1 MKTIPPACPEPETG
15 QRYWR
20 SLDDLADSPEF
31 RQWVEREFPSGA
43 SEFSDP
49 IGRRHF
55 IKIMSASFMLAGF
68 GLTGCRRPEE
78 KILPFAKQP
87 EDYIHGVA
95 KFYATAMPTRGTALP
110 LLVKSHDG
118 RPTKIEGNP
127 DHPDSNGGTDTF
139 AQASILS
146 LYDPDR
152 AKRFTKDGNAVP
164 LEETLDFLLNLGK
177 QAGQGQGLCFLLEQS
192 SSPSRLRLQQE
203 IAKKFPQAKWFV
215 HEPVDLQFGASTAA
229 GGAVPYYK
237 LDQAK
242 VILALDCDFI
252 GEEEDTYRHCRNFAK
267 GRRIQ
272 NPGDPL
278 NRLYAVEGLM
288 TLTGMNADHRLR
300 VPTSSVTAVAAAIAK
315 ASGVASAPANLP
327 LPKSVDPKWVAE
339 CAADLAANK
348 GASLV
353 LAGYRQPPAVHAMAA
368 AINAALGNVGKT
380 VIYRE
385 GGPQLGRLGELAQML
400 NAGQVNTLVILG
412 GNPVYS
418 APADFNWASL
428 QSKAKTVIRLGY
440 YEDETFPFCT
450 WHLPM
455 PHYLESWGDA
465 RTSDGTLVPIQP
477 LIAPLF
483 DGITELEVL
492 ARIGGFESSKPHD
505 VVRDT
510 FKAFASGGDFEETW
524 KKFLHDGFLPK
535 TLYKT
540 LQPNAAN
547 LTKLIESG
555 VASAVQPSKDNFEV
569 VFHRDYKLDD
579 GRWNN
584 NGWLQEL
591 PDPITKIVWDGMVLM
606 SRKTA
611 EELGVESTTES
622 RGSDV
627 VEVELGGRKIRG
639 PVWVQPGFADYSIG
653 LSLGY
658 GRSKGEKGG
667 AGRVGHGVGLY
678 NAYTLRTSAAEHFVV
693 GAKVRKTGTRYR
705 IACTQEHGS
714 MEGRPIVREATA
726 KQFEEHPAFARNM
739 DLEAPGHVQHIPVDP
754 ATGRPKMIYEHPYRA
769 YETRGEQ
776 VGVDLRKFLFK
787 SDVHQ
792 WGMSIDLN
800 TCVGCTACVMACQS
814 ENNVPIVGKDQVRR
828 NREMHW
834 LRIDRYW
841 SGSADKAKKE
851 LIDDPQAVVQPMLC
865 QHCENAPCESVCPV
879 NATVHDEEGVNIM
892 AYNRCVGTRY
902 CSNNCPYKVRRF
914 NFFDYNKHP
923 INHDLYKSPLTSR
936 SKGHWNL
943 INWWKEPSLHHTIEE
958 DKWDI
963 MQLVRNPD
971 VSVRMRGVMEKCTWC
986 VQRIEGAKIAQKVK
1000 ARASGNVQVPDGT
1013 IKTACQQA
1021 CPTEAIVFGNL
1032 LDPNSHVSQLK
1043 KQQRDYSVLGFLDT
1057 RPRLTYLARIR
1068 NPNPKMPDYYE
1079 TPLNIQEYMK
1089 KNETNPFEEHH
1100 AAEHTAEHGS
1110 KASEGGRH

>member
-1 MKTIPPACPEPETG
+1 MKTIPPPCPEPETG
-15 QRYWR
+15 LRYWR
-20 SLDDLADSPEF
+20 SLDELADSPEF
-31 RQWVEREFPSGA
+31 QKWVEREFPSGA
-43 SEFSDP
+43 SEFTDP

-55 IKIMSASFMLAGF
+55 IKIMSASFLLAGF

-78 KILPFAKQP
+78 RILPFAKQP
-87 EDYIHGVA
+87 EGYIHGVPQ
-95 KFYATAMPTRGTALP
+95 FYATAMPTRGTALP
-110 LLVKSHDG
+110 LLVKSHEG

-152 AKRFTKDGNAVP
+152 AKRFTKDGSTAGR
-164 LEETLDFLLNLGK
+164 EEALDFLSNLGK

-192 SSPSRLRLQQE
+192 SSPSRARLQQE

-215 HEPVDLQFGASTAA
+215 HEPVDLQFGAVTAA

-267 GRRIQ
+267 GRRMQ
-272 NPGDPL
+272 KPGDPL

-300 VPTSSVTAVAAAIAK
+300 VPTSSVAAVAAAIAK
-315 ASGVASAPANLP
+315 ASGVASAPNLP
-327 LPKSVDPKWVAE
+327 LPKSVDPKWIAE

-348 GASLV
+348 GSSLV

-368 AINAALGNVGKT
+368 AINAALGNVGQT
-380 VIYRE
+380 VTYRE
-385 GGPQLGRLGELAQML
+385 GGPQLGRLGDLAQLL
-400 NAGQVNTLVILG
+400 NAGQVNTLIILG

-418 APADFNWASL
+418 APVDFNWPAL
-428 QSKAKTVIRLGY
+428 QPKVKTVIRLGY

-455 PHYLESWGDA
+455 SHYLESWGDG
-465 RTSDGTLVPIQP
+465 RTSDGTLVPVQP
-477 LIAPLF
+477 LIAPFF

-492 ARIGGFESSKPHD
+492 ARIAGAESSKPHD

-510 FKAFASGGDFEETW
+510 FKAFATGGDFEETW

-535 TLYKT
+535 TNYKT
-540 LQPNAAN
+540 VQPNAAN
-547 LTKLIESG
+547 FAQLISSG
-555 VASAVQPSKDNFEV
+555 GANSLEPGKDNFEV

-591 PDPITKIVWDGMVLM
+591 PDPITKTVWDGMVLM

-611 EELGVESTTES
+611 EELGVESTSES

-658 GRSKGEKGG
+658 GRTRSDKGG
-667 AGRVGHGVGLY
+667 TGRVGHGVGLY
-678 NAYTLRTSAAEHFVV
+678 NAYALRTSTAEHFAV
-693 GAKVRKTGTRYR
+693 GAKVRKTGTRLR
-705 IACTQEHGS
+705 IACTQEHAS

-726 KQFEEHPAFARNM
+726 KEFEEHPNFARNM
-739 DLEAPGHVQHIPVDP
+739 DLEAPEHSAHIQPDP
-754 ATGRPKMIYEHPYRA
+754 ATGRPKMIYEHPYRG

-776 VGVDLRKFLFK
+776 VGVDLTKFLFK

-800 TCVGCTACVMACQS
+800 TCVGCAACVMACQS

-879 NATVHDEEGVNIM
+879 NATVHDEEGLNIM

-923 INHDLYKSPLTSR
+923 INGDLYNSPLTSR
-936 SKGHWNL
+936 SKGRWNL
-943 INWWKEPSLHHTIEE
+943 LNWWKDPYTHHTIE
-958 DKWDI
+958 DDQWDI

-971 VSVRMRGVMEKCTWC
+971 VSVRERGVMEKCTFC

-1021 CPTEAIVFGNL
+1021 CPAEAIVFGNL
-1032 LDPNSHVSQLK
+1032 LDPNSQVSQLK

-1079 TPLNIQEYMK
+1079 TPLNIKEYVDK
-1089 KNETNPFEEHH
+1089 QRNPFEEPH
-1100 AAEHTAEHGS
+1100 APH
-1110 KASEGGRH
+1110 ASEAEKGKH

>member
-1 MKTIPPACPEPETG
+1 MKTIPPSCPEPETG

-20 SLDDLADSPEF
+20 SLDDLAETPEF

-43 SEFSDP
+43 SEFTDP
-49 IGRRHF
+49 VGRRHF
-55 IKIMSASFMLAGF
+55 IKIMSASFLLAGF

-87 EDYIHGVA
+87 EGYIHGVPQ
-95 KFYATAMPTRGTALP
+95 FYATAMPTRGTALP

-152 AKRFTKDGNAVP
+152 AKRFTRNGHAVVR
-164 LEETLDFLLNLGK
+164 EEALDFLATVGA
-177 QAGQGQGLCFLLEQS
+177 QGGQGLCFLLEQS

-203 IAKKFPQAKWFV
+203 IAKKFPQAKWFSY
-215 HEPVDLQFGASTAA
+215 EPVDLQFGASQAV
-229 GGAVPYYK
+229 GGAVPYYR

-272 NPGDPL
+272 KPADASAL

-300 VPTSSVTAVAAAIAK
+300 VPTSSVIAVAAAVA
-315 ASGVASAPANLP
+315 AAAAPGNAAVSGLAQRFP
-327 LPKSVDPKWVAE
+327 LPKSVDAKWIAE

-368 AINAALGNVGKT
+368 TINAALGNAGKA
-380 VIYRE
+380 VVFRE
-385 GGPQLGRLGELAQML
+385 APPQLGRLGELAQLL

-412 GNPVYS
+412 GNPAYT
-418 APADFNWASL
+418 APADFNWATL
-428 QSKAKTVIRLGY
+428 QPKAKTVIRLGY
-440 YEDETFPFCT
+440 YEDETFPLCT
-450 WHLPM
+450 WHFPLA
-455 PHYLESWGDA
+455 HYLESWGDA

-492 ARIGGFESSKPHD
+492 ARIAGSVSNKPHD
-505 VVRDT
+505 IVRDT
-510 FKAFASGGDFEETW
+510 FRQFAGQENFEETW
-524 KKFLHDGFLPK
+524 KKFLHDGFLAK
-535 TLYKT
+535 TDYKPV
-540 LQPNAAN
+540 QANVANAA
-547 LTKLIESG
+547 LSSAP
-555 VASAVQPSKDNFEV
+555 ASATPSRDNLEV

-579 GRWNN
+579 GRWSN

-591 PDPITKIVWDGMVLM
+591 PDPITKTVWDGMILI

-611 EELGVESTTES
+611 EELGVRS
-622 RGSDV
+622 GDNWADV
-627 VEVELGGRKIRG
+627 VEVELAGRKIRG
-639 PVWVQPGFADYSIG
+639 PVWVQPGFADYSLG

-658 GRSKGEKGG
+658 GRSRG
-667 AGRVGHGVGLY
+667 AGRVGHGVGSY
-678 NAYTLRTSAAEHFVV
+678 NAYALRTSGAEHFAV
-693 GAKVRKTGTRYR
+693 GAKLRKTGDTYKV
-705 IACTQEHGS
+705 ACTQEHGS

-726 KQFEEHPAFARNM
+726 EQFQKFPQFAKNM
-739 DLEAPGHVQHIPVDP
+739 DLEAPSHAAHIPKNP
-754 ATGRPKMIYEHPYRA
+754 ETGRPRMIYEHPYEG
-769 YETRGEQ
+769 YERRGSQ
-776 VGVDLRKFLFK
+776 VGVDLTGQLFK

-800 TCVGCTACVMACQS
+800 TCVGCTACVLACQA
-814 ENNVPIVGKDQVRR
+814 ENNVPIVGKDQVTR

-841 SGSADKAKKE
+841 SGASDKARSDEGKKH
-851 LIDDPQAVVQPMLC
+851 LIDDPQAVMQPMLC
-865 QHCENAPCESVCPV
+865 QHCENAPCENVCPV
-879 NATVHDEEGVNIM
+879 NATVHDEEGLNIM

-902 CSNNCPYKVRRF
+902 CSNNCPYKIRRF

-923 INHDLYKSPLTSR
+923 LTRDLYDSPMTSTSR
-936 SKGHWNL
+936 GRWNL
-943 INWWKEPSLHHTIEE
+943 LNWFKEPSLHHTIEE
-958 DKWDI
+958 DVWDI
-963 MQLVRNPD
+963 RQLVRNPD

-1000 ARASGNVQVPDGT
+1000 AGPSGAVQVPEGT
-1013 IKTACQQA
+1013 IKMACEQA
-1021 CPTEAIVFGNL
+1021 CPTGAIVFGNL
-1032 LDPNSHVSQLK
+1032 LDPNSRVSQLK
-1043 KQQRDYSVLGFLDT
+1043 KLQHDYTVLGFLDT

-1068 NPNPKMPDYYE
+1068 NPNPKMPDYYD
-1079 TPLNIQEYMK
+1079 TPLNIKEYSDL
-1089 KNETNPFEEHH
+1089 NEGLPFKEHH
-1100 AAEHTAEHGS
+1100 DATHPHPEVKKGLH
-1110 KASEGGRH
+1110 

>member
-1 MKTIPPACPEPETG
+1 MKTIPPPCPEPEGG

-20 SLDDLADSPEF
+20 SLDDLADSPDF
-31 RQWVEREFPSGA
+31 QQWVEREFPSGA
-43 SEFSDP
+43 SEFTDP

-87 EDYIHGVA
+87 EGYIHGVA
-95 KFYATAMPTRGTALP
+95 QFFATAMPTRGTALP
-110 LLVKSHDG
+110 LLVKSHEG

-127 DHPDSNGGTDTF
+127 DHPDSNGATDTF
-139 AQASILS
+139 AQASILG

-152 AKRFTKDGNAVP
+152 AKRFTREGHAVAR
-164 LEETLDFLLNLGK
+164 EEALVFLSNLGG

-203 IAKKFPQAKWFV
+203 VAKKFPQARWFSY
-215 HEPVDLQFGASTAA
+215 EPVDLQFGASTAV

-272 NPGDPL
+272 KPADASAL

-300 VPTSSVTAVAAAIAK
+300 APTSSVIAVAAAIAAAIPGNAAAAAIAQK
-315 ASGVASAPANLP
+315 FP
-327 LPKSVDPKWVAE
+327 LPKSVDPKWIAE

-353 LAGYRQPPAVHAMAA
+353 LAGYRQPPAVHAIAA
-368 AINAALGNVGKT
+368 TINAALGNTGKT
-380 VIYRE
+380 VTYRE
-385 GGPQLGRLGELAQML
+385 AGPQLGRLGDLAQSL
-400 NAGQVNTLVILG
+400 NAGQVSTLVILG
-412 GNPVYS
+412 GNPAYT
-418 APADFNWASL
+418 APADLHWATL
-428 QSKAKTVIRLGY
+428 QPKAKTVIRLGY
-440 YEDETFPFCT
+440 YEDETFPLCT
-450 WHLPM
+450 WHFPLA
-455 PHYLESWGDA
+455 HYLESWGDA

-492 ARIGGFESSKPHD
+492 ARIGGLESNKPHD
-505 VVRDT
+505 IVRDT
-510 FKAFASGGDFEETW
+510 FKQFAGQGNFEEAW
-524 KKFLHDGFLPK
+524 KKFLHDGFLAK
-535 TLYKT
+535 TEYKPVQANVAND
-540 LQPNAAN
+540 LLSAATA
-547 LTKLIESG
+547 LPAPG
-555 VASAVQPSKDNFEV
+555 KDNLEV

-579 GRWNN
+579 GRWSN

-591 PDPITKIVWDGMVLM
+591 PDPITKTVWDGMILI

-611 EELGVESTTES
+611 EELGVKNGDDSA
-622 RGSDV
+622 DI

-639 PVWVQPGFADYSIG
+639 PVWIQPGLADYSLG
-653 LSLGY
+653 LSIGY
-658 GRSKGEKGG
+658 GRSKSDKGG
-667 AGRVGHGVGLY
+667 VGRVGHKVGEY
-678 NAYTLRTSAAEHFVV
+678 NAYALRTSTAEHFAV
-693 GAKVRKTGTRYR
+693 GAKLSRTGETHKV
-705 IACTQEHGS
+705 ACTQEHGS

-726 KQFEEHPAFARNM
+726 EQFQKFPKFAQNM
-739 DLEAPGHVQHIPVDP
+739 DLEAPSHSAHIEPDRE
-754 ATGRPKMIYEHPYRA
+754 TGRPKMIYEHPYQG
-769 YETRGEQ
+769 YERRGGQ
-776 VGVDLRKFLFK
+776 VGVDLTGQLFK

-800 TCVGCTACVMACQS
+800 TCVGCTACVLACQA
-814 ENNVPIVGKDQVRR
+814 ENNVPIVGKDQVTR

-841 SGSADKAKKE
+841 SGSSDKARKDQKS
-851 LIDDPQAVVQPMLC
+851 LVDDPQAIVQPMLC

-879 NATVHDEEGVNIM
+879 NATVHDEEGLNVM

-923 INHDLYKSPLTSR
+923 LPDLYKSPLTS
-936 SKGHWNL
+936 GHRGRWNL
-943 INWWKEPSLHHTIEE
+943 LNWLKEPSLHHTIEE
-958 DKWDI
+958 DTWDI

-971 VSVRMRGVMEKCTWC
+971 VSVRMRGVMEKCTFC

-1000 ARASGNVQVPDGT
+1000 AGASGAVQVPEGT

-1021 CPTEAIVFGNL
+1021 CPTGAIVFGNL
-1032 LDPNSHVSQLK
+1032 LDPNSEVSQLK
-1043 KQQRDYSVLGFLDT
+1043 KLPHDYSVLGFLDT

-1079 TPLNIQEYMK
+1079 TPLNIKEYMK
-1089 KNETNPFEEHH
+1089 ENETNPFEEHH
-1100 AAEHTAEHGS
+1100 PAGHGS
-1110 KASEGGRH
+1110 GASEGGKH